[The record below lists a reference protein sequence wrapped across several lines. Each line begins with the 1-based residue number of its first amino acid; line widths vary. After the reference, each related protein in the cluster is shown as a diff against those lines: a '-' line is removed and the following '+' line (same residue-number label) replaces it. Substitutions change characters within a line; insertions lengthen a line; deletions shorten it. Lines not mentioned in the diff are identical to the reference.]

1 MFRLQAGG
9 RKQTVQN
16 YKTDN
21 RKSLQVVCILTKL
34 YKRWSSSIGKLTSLK
49 MVLRHL
55 SEDVLEKK
63 ELFNTDIDIK
73 YKIVTARTQSDQLV
87 LHSHQLTKVTNHH
100 ACIQK
105 IFHGAFLFQ
114 GGGQTCRTASLHRG
128 PFPLDHSAI
137 GKNNIYDNTASA
149 WKKLASK
156 IYVKFG

>member
-1 MFRLQAGG
+1 
-9 RKQTVQN
+9 
-16 YKTDN
+16 
-21 RKSLQVVCILTKL
+21 
-34 YKRWSSSIGKLTSLK
+34 

-63 ELFNTDIDIK
+63 ELFNKDIEYKK
-73 YKIVTARTQSDQLV
+73 YKIVRARTESDQIV

-100 ACIQK
+100 VCIQK

-137 GKNNIYDNTASA
+137 GKNNIIYDNTASA

-156 IYVKFG
+156 IYLKFGQNMH